1 MDHICVHRSVDMDH
15 ISVEWIYVD
24 MDHWFV
30 DMDHRLVDMDHRQE
44 MWRDYIHRTP
54 TPEPPAGRVTSEITK
69 TAVITILVLDEPCV
83 CQLPPLRNYRW
94 QVDSICSM
102 PNPGYRRDTWL
113 LWSSSLSL
121 PPWRCDHTP
130 HTASPLGRWRGH
142 VYDTTGPP
150 SPSFLLTPHTRST
163 RLSPATAH
171 GQTHLSCAHRSDTA
185 GVASSPSQRCGGIS
199 SLDNAASTTGT
210 IKHVSSS
217 PLLCYVCVWRVCMC
231 VTWQEAVV
239 LQSTTVH
246 WHWRWS

>member
-1 MDHICVHRSVDMDH
+1 MDHR
-15 ISVEWIYVD
+15 
-24 MDHWFV
+24 FV
-30 DMDHRLVDMDHRQE
+30 DMDHKQE
-44 MWRDYIHRTP
+44 MWRNYIHRTP

-163 RLSPATAH
+163 RPWPATAH

-199 SLDNAASTTGT
+199 SPDNAASTMGI

-217 PLLCYVCVWRVCMC
+217 PLLCYVCVWHACVCAC
-231 VTWQEAVV
+231 VSHDRRQWFCSLQQFTGTEGGARNIVYNYEITWSLMILAYKKSI
-239 LQSTTVH
+239 LLLIP
-246 WHWRWS
+246 